1 MVYLLVFFVVLSAGV
16 MLWCLFGLL
25 LMPVFHQRMV
35 TLCYSRGDGAEL
47 EQTVRAYGWLRDGNG
62 KGSILL
68 LVDDGLNKQG
78 LELAQR
84 LERSYEWVS
93 CCPVAALEDWLLLM
107 EDRI

>member
-1 MVYLLVFFVVLSAGV
+1 MEYLLMFFVVLAVGV

-35 TLCYSRGDGAEL
+35 TLCYTRGDGAEL
-47 EQTVRAYGWLRDGNG
+47 EQTVRSYSWLRDGSG

-68 LVDDGLNKQG
+68 LVDYGLNRQG
-78 LELAQR
+78 LELAQK
-84 LERSYEWVS
+84 LEQSHEWVI
-93 CCPVAALEDWLLLM
+93 CCPIAALDDCLGLL